1 MQFSSEELKKHLLTI
16 LPKKV
21 AEAVLGY
28 ELFSKTEAP
37 MDAKGFAN
45 YHTACK
51 SAMAHIDTLI
61 KLLKWAEKGFDD
73 TNQNSLAEK
82 LIADAKSALLEMED
96 EDDD

>member
-1 MQFSSEELKKHLLTI
+1 MQFSSEELKAHLLNI

-28 ELFSKTEAP
+28 ELFSKTSAP
-37 MDAKGFAN
+37 MDAKGFAA

-61 KLLKWAEKGFDD
+61 KLMKWAEKSSGDTSQDD
-73 TNQNSLAEK
+73 IAEK
-82 LIADAKSALLEMED
+82 LIADAKSALLDMED
-96 EDDD
+96 EE

>member
-1 MQFSSEELKKHLLTI
+1 MQFSSEELKAHLLTI

-21 AEAVLGY
+21 AEAILGY

-61 KLLKWAEKGFDD
+61 KLMKWAEKGGEES
-73 TNQNSLAEK
+73 NQNSIAEK
-82 LIADAKSALLEMED
+82 LIADAKSALLDMED
-96 EDDD
+96 EEDD